1 MHSALH
7 HDRTYMGANMVYRH
21 NRDRVITMGFELH
34 DKARAVHSSRPEF
47 SLTYPNMKKPPSLQ
61 VRGRARGGKCA
72 EKCCQGRGIQDPQ
85 CRTKYSGSC
94 YVSKAGT
101 HQIHFLLATINAIRG
116 CYTSSATGP
125 ACM

>member
-61 VRGRARGGKCA
+61 VSEQGGWGQCGTPCTRGLGGSPGRQGDGENQDLVA
-72 EKCCQGRGIQDPQ
+72 QGR
-85 CRTKYSGSC
+85 T
-94 YVSKAGT
+94 
-101 HQIHFLLATINAIRG
+101 
-116 CYTSSATGP
+116 
-125 ACM
+125 